1 MKNSA
6 SRHGRD
12 TTRRARVLLSYLVV
26 ALVAASGFAQDIPLR
41 TQKGDIQ
48 IWDEQYLRGPPKGWT
63 APEDYHE
70 VFGRDMIS
78 REIRYGRFGLLSGQR
93 LYTSWRPIVP
103 LTDEQYAQGKVKLLD
118 NHTSQVITPPFEIK
132 NDFITMLIS
141 GANIPGEAC
150 VNLLI
155 DGKVVRTATGAN
167 HDILTAVAFDVKA
180 LKGKQAQIQVLD
192 TSTNAFGY
200 VTVDCVYQ
208 SIDPKGAIRVIAHS
222 PEKTVQAGSVRT
234 ISGTTSGR
242 VNLDGGILTVADQP
256 VDPGNVLEL
265 RTGVA
270 AEASDA
276 GSRVQLTNG
285 DLLAGEISG
294 IAEQHLKFVQPTLG
308 PLDLSL
314 DHVAQTIF
322 MPGPTVQ
329 AEPGTLVQINNRL
342 VPGKL
347 KWIREDTIAIDCS
360 LGLVPLP
367 RTRVRSFVFAKAE
380 ADSGAGNLITFTD
393 GSMLSGQLAVNDQ
406 DLVLKH
412 ALLGDLTLT
421 LEQVSSIKRRL
432 SKARSLADLKGEV
445 VERIGP
451 IPPPA
456 PETINGASG
465 QTLRMFPGTVLR
477 YALPA
482 SEQPRSLRAEL
493 MLVSRAQAGVKVT
506 ARAKGKTASFS
517 LVPGGEAQVVDFDMG
532 TATVL
537 ELETAV
543 DASQSLKFPSGIIWR
558 NARIVEVGGS

>member
-103 LTDEQYAQGKVKLLD
+103 LTDKQYAQGKVKLLD

-141 GANIPGEAC
+141 GANFPGEAC

-208 SIDPKGAIRVIAHS
+208 SIDPKSAIRVIAHS

-265 RTGVA
+265 RTGKA
-270 AEASDA
+270 AEAPDA

-308 PLDLSL
+308 QLDLSL
-314 DHVAQTIF
+314 DHVAQGIF
-322 MPGPTVQ
+322 MPGPTVK
-329 AEPGTLVQINNRL
+329 AKPGTLVQINNRL
-342 VPGKL
+342 IPGKL

-367 RTRVRSFVFAKAE
+367 RTRVRSFVFAKVKAE
-380 ADSGAGNLITFTD
+380 SGATNLITFTD

-406 DLVLKH
+406 GLVLMH

-421 LEQVSSIKRRL
+421 LDQVARIMRRL
-432 SKARSLADLKGEV
+432 PNVRSLTELRGEI
-445 VERIGP
+445 VERVGP

-456 PETINGASG
+456 PEIINGASG
-465 QTLRMFPGTVLR
+465 QTLRMFPGTVLS

-493 MLVSRAQAGVKVT
+493 MLVSGAQAGVKVT

-517 LVPGGEAQVVDFDMG
+517 LVLGGEVQVVDFDMG

-537 ELETAV
+537 ELETDV
-543 DASQSLKFPSGIIWR
+543 DASQSLQFPSGIIWR
-558 NARIVEVGGS
+558 NAQIVEVGGS